1 MDLDTALNEYELLER
16 RRKRGEEA
24 QIAQLGMAALREYLL
39 TFSELIETAELQEE
53 TFFEFL
59 FEYYPREEDPE
70 PEVGAVL
77 LEVVAGFA
85 LWLLER
91 DVRSLTRFVVATE
104 TLRKEVPRV
113 LAALAALRDHV
124 SSDRLDTGVEA
135 DFEDGDEPPAIA
147 STGLDRMAQLDRID
161 YDAAEEEYF
170 HIRQITPAGLIL
182 YSVEREALGEG
193 LAGPVRV
200 PAEAAGLLR
209 VGDIIRAEIAPAADG
224 WELLEVFSVRPPNT
238 A

>member
-1 MDLDTALNEYELLER
+1 MELDTALNEYELLER

-24 QIAQLGMAALREYLL
+24 QIVQLGMAALREYLL
-39 TFSELIETAELQEE
+39 TYSELVDTTELRED

-59 FEYYPREEDPE
+59 FDYYPREEDPE

-77 LEVVAGFA
+77 LEVIAGFA

-91 DVRSLTRFVVATE
+91 DVRSQTRFVAAAE
-104 TLRKEVPRV
+104 SLRKEVPRA
-113 LAALAALRDHV
+113 LAALAALREHV
-124 SSDRLDTGVEA
+124 SRDSLGAGVEA
-135 DFEDGDEPPAIA
+135 EFEEGDEEPAVA
-147 STGLDRMAQLDRID
+147 STGLDRIARLDELD
-161 YDAAEEEYF
+161 YDAAQEEYF
-170 HIRQITPAGLIL
+170 HVRQITSGGLML

-193 LAGPVRV
+193 LAGPVRLPV
-200 PAEAAGLLR
+200 EAASLLR